1 MRNESQ
7 ILKYLNLITD
17 DNVMEISLVY
27 DIQKLFKMD
36 KEKSELMKALSDT
49 RKSSLSENIEE
60 NPGIQ
65 LI

>member
-1 MRNESQ
+1 
-7 ILKYLNLITD
+7 
-17 DNVMEISLVY
+17 MEISLVY

-36 KEKSELMKALSDT
+36 KEKSELMRGLSDT